1 MELSQITDKDKGS
14 SQDRDMASK
23 EGAQEVKEVDVGEVG
38 EPVLYSKGSIF
49 FMVLFSGLAIG
60 SDAYNSALMGQLLL
74 LFTELYPDTLTTA
87 TQSQL
92 TNAFIIGLILGM
104 LAFGFISDRLGR
116 KSGAVLTTLFLS
128 VGIIMT
134 SVAHGVTQKG
144 MFWMLTISRGI
155 AGFGAGGE
163 YPVSGAG
170 VAESTDD
177 SVRARKHRGFIFAMV
192 ADVSASL
199 GFVFS
204 GLVPLLL
211 LLCFHQKESNY
222 EKVWRIAF
230 ALGIIPPVSIFW
242 FRFRMAMSSAERRSS
257 SRKTIMPYH
266 LAIRRYWRPL
276 LGSAAAWFIYN
287 YIAYPFGL
295 FSSTISASVG
305 AGDTLVK
312 SYGWGTL
319 INCFYLPGGFI
330 GGYLSDRIGRRR
342 TMALGFGLQAILG
355 FIMGGALKYIQDI
368 TPLFIVLYGLFLT
381 LGEIGPGATIV
392 ATSSEFF
399 PTSIRGQM
407 LGLCAAFSKAGAAIG
422 TSVFKPI
429 LASYGDD
436 TLRGNQAVF
445 LIGSGFAVLGTLV
458 AWFFIPAHPPMLE
471 EEDADWK
478 TYLRDHGYEIEWGD
492 HKAADPSGVKF
503 DAVRGDKV

>member
-1 MELSQITDKDKGS
+1 
-14 SQDRDMASK
+14 
-23 EGAQEVKEVDVGEVG
+23 
-38 EPVLYSKGSIF
+38 
-49 FMVLFSGLAIG
+49 MVLFSGLAIG
-60 SDAYNSALMGQLLL
+60 SDAYNSAAMGQLLL
-74 LFTELYPDTLTTA
+74 LFGVLYPDTLSVA

-104 LAFGFISDRLGR
+104 LSFGFISDRLGR

-128 VGIIMT
+128 VGIIM
-134 SVAHGVTQKG
+134 SAVSHGRNDKG

-163 YPVSGAG
+163 YPVAGAG
-170 VAESTDD
+170 TAESTDD
-177 SVRARKHRGFIFAMV
+177 SDRARKHRGFIFAMV

-211 LLCFHQKESNY
+211 LLCFREQVSQY
-222 EKVWRIAF
+222 ENIWRITF
-230 ALGIIPPVSIFW
+230 ALGVIPPISIFW
-242 FRFRMAMSSAERRSS
+242 FRYRMAMSSAERKNS
-257 SRKTIMPYH
+257 SRKAIMPYH
-266 LAIRRYWRPL
+266 LAVRRYWRPL
-276 LGSAAAWFIYN
+276 LGSALAWFIYN

-295 FSSTISASVG
+295 FSSTIASSVG

-330 GGYLSDRIGRRR
+330 GGYLSDKIGRRK
-342 TMALGFGLQAILG
+342 TMALGFGLQACLG
-355 FIMGGALKYIQDI
+355 FIIGGALEHIQNR
-368 TPLFIVLYGLFLT
+368 TALFIVLYGLFLT
-381 LGEIGPGATIV
+381 LGEVGPGATIV

-407 LGLCAAFSKAGAAIG
+407 LGLCAAMSKAGAAIG

-436 TLRGNQAVF
+436 TVRGNQAVF
-445 LIGSGFAVLGTLV
+445 LIGSGFAVLGMLV
-458 AWFFIPAHPPMLE
+458 AWFLIPAHAPDLVS
-471 EEDADWK
+471 EDENWR
-478 TYLRDHGYEIEWGD
+478 TYLKDAGYEIEWGD
-492 HKAADPSGVKF
+492 SSAKDPKVLWLKQCRFSELAD
-503 DAVRGDKV
+503 